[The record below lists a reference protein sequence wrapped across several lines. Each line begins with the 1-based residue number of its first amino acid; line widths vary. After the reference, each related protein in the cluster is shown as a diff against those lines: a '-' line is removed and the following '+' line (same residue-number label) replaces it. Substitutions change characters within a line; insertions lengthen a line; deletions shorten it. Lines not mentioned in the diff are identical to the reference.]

1 MIMKKI
7 YMKVLVILAIL
18 GLALPAMGEDC
29 MMHIRTVKGETLD
42 VKVTERTAAATYG
55 NLPAYPASVFFAY
68 TGQIT
73 TAEDGRPIP
82 EEIDGVAQGAILC
95 EMLLSEID
103 EINFSGLSAI
113 NEVAGDK
120 MGVTVTDG
128 VMRISRAS
136 EPVHVTVATLAG
148 ILAYDR
154 TISSDTEIDL
164 NRYGKGIY
172 TVAAGSLTFKILV
185 E

>member
-1 MIMKKI
+1 MKKI

-42 VKVTERTAAATYG
+42 VKVAENAIASYYG
-55 NLPAYPASVFFAY
+55 NLPAYPASVFYAS
-68 TGQIT
+68 TGQIDLT
-73 TAEDGRPIP
+73 EDGRPIP
-82 EEIDGVAQGAILC
+82 VVVDGVAKGAILC

-120 MGVTVTDG
+120 MGVIVTDG
-128 VMRISRAS
+128 VMRISRVS
-136 EPVHVTVATLAG
+136 EPVHVTVAAISG
-148 ILAYDR
+148 IVAYDN
-154 TISSDTEIDL
+154 TISADTEIDL

-172 TVAAGSLTFKILV
+172 TVAAGLLTFKILV